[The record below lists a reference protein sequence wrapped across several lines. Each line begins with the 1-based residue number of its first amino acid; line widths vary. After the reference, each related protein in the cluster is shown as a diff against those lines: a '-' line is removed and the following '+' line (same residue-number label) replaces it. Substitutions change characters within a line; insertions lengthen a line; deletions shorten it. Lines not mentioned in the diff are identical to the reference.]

1 MKKVLLSLFCVAVL
15 GASAQNTI
23 RVSFINSNVTITPN
37 QVIYTTTAVS
47 DVTKITFDVKN
58 LSSANSN
65 TYNVKRYDMVLN
77 IVAPGDTALPNFCF
91 AGNCYGKDVK
101 FSPTPLELAPLQS
114 ASYYTA
120 GFFPLD
126 ADLIEASV
134 KG

>member
-77 IVAPGDTALPNFCF
+77 IVAPGDTALPNF
-91 AGNCYGKDVK
+91 
-101 FSPTPLELAPLQS
+101 
-114 ASYYTA
+114 
-120 GFFPLD
+120 
-126 ADLIEASV
+126 
-134 KG
+134 